1 MYQITKNIQLSI
13 VCALSIAFFS
23 ACSLIGDKKNSTVDD
38 VFNQGAIDPNLVPN
52 NVSYV
57 PLYPFI
63 NNVRNPLD
71 VFIGYD
77 EFTYVVVDND
87 ESTIDDNEVLMFDQK
102 AQLVYRL
109 NVPGATDITQDR
121 RLHTYIAGRFYT
133 DESKTTNLAAIF
145 HVTNFAA
152 GNPQFID
159 TLKHYICDESRN
171 NTAFRGPDD
180 VAVKFTG
187 LATLFDNT
195 LYVAR
200 TGPRNELG
208 GIARPDNGV
217 LVFNAAGV
225 NIGFT
230 GQLTP
235 NQSSLK
241 SSVGISGLATLAA
254 PPQRLSGIST
264 SKNMFICLGDQNQNL
279 EYRALS
285 IVSSEDPDQGTIYGE
300 NGAFLNF
307 DFGKADRFMCE
318 SFRFQQPEDIFAAPD
333 ASGYI
338 FVTDSKKDS
347 VFVFSNNGFEGV
359 NPPANSPTKKQ
370 IIVSFGGSGEN
381 GNGSGPFNLIDP
393 TGVCYNNRTIFV
405 CDKGNNRVCRYR
417 LNTDLQ

>member
-1 MYQITKNIQLSI
+1 MYQVKKTFFL
-13 VCALSIAFFS
+13 LTIAATLLLVN
-23 ACSLIGDKKNSTVDD
+23 ACFLVGSKKNSTVDD
-38 VFNQGAIDPNLVPN
+38 VFKQGAIDPNLVPD

-71 VFIGYD
+71 VFVGYD
-77 EFTYVVVDND
+77 EFIYVVVDND

-109 NVPGATDITQDR
+109 NIAGATDITQDR

-133 DESKTTNLAAIF
+133 DASKATNLAAVY
-145 HVTNFAA
+145 HLSNLAA
-152 GNPQFID
+152 GAPQFID

-171 NTAFRGPDD
+171 NTSYRGADD
-180 VAVKFTG
+180 VAVQFTG

-195 LYVAR
+195 LYVSR

-217 LVFNAAGV
+217 LIFDAAGT

-230 GQLTP
+230 TQLTP
-235 NQSSLK
+235 SQSSLK
-241 SSVGISGLATLAA
+241 SSVGISGIATLAA

-264 SKNMFICLGDQNQNL
+264 SKNMFICLGDQSQNL

-285 IVSSEDPDQGTIYGE
+285 IVATEDPDQGTLYGE
-300 NGAFLNF
+300 NASFLNF
-307 DFGKADRFMCE
+307 DFSKANRFMYE
-318 SFRFQQPEDIFAAPD
+318 SFRFQKPEDIFAAPD

-338 FVTDSKKDS
+338 FVTDSRKDS

-359 NPPANSPTKKQ
+359 NPPANSPVKKQ
-370 IIVSFGGSGEN
+370 LIVSFGGSGAD
-381 GNGSGPFNLIDP
+381 GNGSGPFNLKDP